1 MNRNRS
7 NMAAK
12 RSKPVLKHQHHP
24 VAKEKE
30 PEYVVQIQ
38 EPRMVRKELLE
49 SLRDLIIFMQGYE
62 QFRKLQEEKVTQF
75 SALRNDVKELN
86 HLLDTKLRQHFP
98 RGKVKPAAAT
108 ATTPAAPKPAP
119 RLAPTLELD
128 EEPEEE
134 RPALPVRAPAMRKE
148 NPAPAAKKSDLDE
161 LEQQL
166 QEIEEQL
173 RDVK

>member
-1 MNRNRS
+1 MV
-7 NMAAK
+7 AK
-12 RSKPVLKHQHHP
+12 KSKPVLKHQHHP

-38 EPRMVRKELLE
+38 DPRMVRKELLE

-62 QFRKLQEEKVTQF
+62 QFRKLQEEKVAQF

-86 HLLDTKLRQHFP
+86 HLLDVKLRQHFP
-98 RGKVKPAAAT
+98 KGKVKPLPT
-108 ATTPAAPKPAP
+108 AQAAPRPAP
-119 RLAPTLELD
+119 RIEQREEL
-128 EEPEEE
+128 EEE
-134 RPALPVRAPAMRKE
+134 RPVVPVHMPMRKE
-148 NPAPAAKKSDLDE
+148 TSAPTAKKSDLDE

-166 QEIEEQL
+166 RDIENQL

>member
-1 MNRNRS
+1 
-7 NMAAK
+7 MAAK
-12 RSKPVLKHQHHP
+12 KSKPVLKHQHHAVP
-24 VAKEKE
+24 KEKE

-62 QFRKLQEEKVTQF
+62 QFRKLQEEKVAQF

-86 HLLDTKLRQHFP
+86 HLLDAKLRHHFP
-98 RGKVKPAAAT
+98 KGKAKPAAAT
-108 ATTPAAPKPAP
+108 AAAPAALKPAARP
-119 RLAPTLELD
+119 APTLKLD

-134 RPALPVRAPAMRKE
+134 NPVMPARAPAMRKE
-148 NPAPAAKKSDLDE
+148 TPAPSTKKSDLDE

-166 QEIEEQL
+166 REIEDQL

>member
-1 MNRNRS
+1 MV
-7 NMAAK
+7 AK
-12 RSKPVLKHQHHP
+12 KSKPVPKHQHHP
-24 VAKEKE
+24 VLKEKE

-62 QFRKLQEEKVTQF
+62 QFRKLQEEKVAQF

-86 HLLDTKLRQHFP
+86 HLLDAKLRHHFP
-98 RGKVKPAAAT
+98 KGKAKPLPVAQT
-108 ATTPAAPKPAP
+108 APKPAP
-119 RLAPTLELD
+119 RI
-128 EEPEEE
+128 EPEEE
-134 RPALPVRAPAMRKE
+134 MEEEKPILPVRMPVRKE
-148 NPAPAAKKSDLDE
+148 TLAPAAKKSDLDE

-166 QEIEEQL
+166 REIEDQL

>member
-1 MNRNRS
+1 MSPSRF
-7 NMAAK
+7 NMTTKKA
-12 RSKPVLKHQHHP
+12 KPVPKQHHP

-62 QFRKLQEEKVTQF
+62 QFRKLQEQKVAQF

-86 HLLDTKLRQHFP
+86 HLLDAKLRHHFP
-98 RGKVKPAAAT
+98 KGKVKPASAAPT
-108 ATTPAAPKPAP
+108 VPAASKPTPK
-119 RLAPTLELD
+119 LEL
-128 EEPEEE
+128 EEEREEE
-134 RPALPVRAPAMRKE
+134 RPAIPVRAPVRKE
-148 NPAPAAKKSDLDE
+148 TPASPSKKSDLDE

-166 QEIEEQL
+166 REIEDQL

>member
-1 MNRNRS
+1 
-7 NMAAK
+7 MATK
-12 RSKPVLKHQHHP
+12 KTKPVPKQHHIP
-24 VAKEKE
+24 HKEKE

-62 QFRKLQEEKVTQF
+62 QFRKLQEEKVAQF

-86 HLLDTKLRQHFP
+86 HLLDAKLRHHFP
-98 RGKVKPAAAT
+98 KGKATSLPPPPAQV
-108 ATTPAAPKPAP
+108 AAPKPAP
-119 RLAPTLELD
+119 RIVLSPELEEEKLVVPLRTPVRKEAPT
-128 EEPEEE
+128 
-134 RPALPVRAPAMRKE
+134 
-148 NPAPAAKKSDLDE
+148 PAAKKSELDE

-166 QEIEEQL
+166 LDIENQL

>member
-1 MNRNRS
+1 MSRNRF

-12 RSKPVLKHQHHP
+12 KAKPVPKQHHIP
-24 VAKEKE
+24 HKEKE

-62 QFRKLQEEKVTQF
+62 QFRKLQEEKVAQF

-86 HLLDTKLRQHFP
+86 HLLDAKLRQHFP
-98 RGKVKPAAAT
+98 RGKGTPAPAAQ
-108 ATTPAAPKPAP
+108 AAPKPAP
-119 RLAPTLELD
+119 RIERQEEMKEEKPVAPVRIPVRKEVPAPT
-128 EEPEEE
+128 
-134 RPALPVRAPAMRKE
+134 
-148 NPAPAAKKSDLDE
+148 AKKSDLDE

-166 QEIEEQL
+166 QDIENQL

>member
-1 MNRNRS
+1 MT
-7 NMAAK
+7 AK
-12 RSKPVLKHQHHP
+12 KSKPVAKPHPHP

-38 EPRMVRKELLE
+38 DPRMVRKELLE

-62 QFRKLQEEKVTQF
+62 QFRKLQEIKVAQF

-86 HLLDTKLRQHFP
+86 HLLDVKLRHHFP
-98 RGKVKPAAAT
+98 KGKVHHAPAVA
-108 ATTPAAPKPAP
+108 AAPKPAQ
-119 RLAPTLELD
+119 RIAQQ
-128 EEPEEE
+128 EEMEEE
-134 RPALPVRAPAMRKE
+134 KTVAPVRAPVRKE
-148 NPAPAAKKSDLDE
+148 APAPAPPKNDLDE

-166 QEIEEQL
+166 RDIEDQL